1 VDGEPWRWSE
11 ETADV
16 SRGSWRGRDWR
27 PAASLHQTA
36 HGWRAEFDLAGA
48 RSEDVRIAVSGRRL
62 TVYGTSRTLELRE
75 DHQAWALETSYSRFE
90 RSIEL
95 PDEISRA
102 QLLTDYR
109 GTTLIVR
116 VERRT
121 L

>member
-1 VDGEPWRWSE
+1 MDPHE
-11 ETADV
+11 
-16 SRGSWRGRDWR
+16 RDWQ
-27 PAASLHQTA
+27 PAANLYQTA
-36 HGWRAEFDLAGA
+36 GGWRAEFDLAGV
-48 RSEDVRIAVSGRRL
+48 RGEDVRVAVSGRRL
-62 TVYGTSRTLELRE
+62 TVYGTSRVLVLRE
-75 DHQAWALETSYSRFE
+75 ERQAYALETSVRRFE

-109 GTTLIVR
+109 GCTLIVR